1 LKKLNP
7 EAKVVLITP
16 MQRVDFVYIANP
28 KNNAFG
34 SYRAKNN
41 QQLED
46 FAEAVKQIAKKEG
59 YKSLDLYHE
68 KN

>member
-41 QQLED
+41 QQLEA
-46 FAEAVKQIAKKEG
+46 FAEAVKMIAKG
-59 YKSLDLYHE
+59 GIQIVGFVS
-68 KN
+68 